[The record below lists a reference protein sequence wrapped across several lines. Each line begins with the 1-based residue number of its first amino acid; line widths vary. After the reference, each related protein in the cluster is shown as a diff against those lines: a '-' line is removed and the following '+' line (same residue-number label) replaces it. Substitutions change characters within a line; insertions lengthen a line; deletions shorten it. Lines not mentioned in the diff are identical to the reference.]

1 MVTGAEPRSLV
12 TGSGPRRRV
21 CYSVSMDEAKLL
33 LHLAEAE
40 DHVTRGAL
48 LLERQ
53 SYLALELERDGHNPA
68 PARRLLALFEAVQVL
83 HLATRDR
90 LLHELGGGIE

>member
-1 MVTGAEPRSLV
+1 
-12 TGSGPRRRV
+12 
-21 CYSVSMDEAKLL
+21 MDEAKLL

-48 LLERQ
+48 LLGRQ
-53 SYLALELERDGHNPA
+53 SYLAVELERDGHDPA

-83 HLATRDR
+83 HLATRER
-90 LLHELGGGIE
+90 LLREMGGGIE